1 MGTSHEADR
10 TLFVGNLDSNV
21 TEELLFELF
30 LQAGP
35 LTNVKIPKDK
45 DGKPKMFA
53 FVNFKHEASVPY
65 GMELLNGTQLFGRPI
80 KVQFRS
86 GSSHGSQDSN
96 SPGHSQNSSPSNTP
110 GPQGGRFDR
119 GMDVGY
125 QSYTPSQLLQRSF
138 SSPDSLQR
146 QAMLYSMWQQQQQGN
161 GAVSPL
167 IQPGYQA
174 SGQQHRQGSSGG
186 SWQDLSAHRVHR
198 QHSHQYQQDNEH
210 CSRGSGSDRHVR
222 GQHDDRMNHHNRSH
236 SRDSRREDSRDGRWR
251 QNRY

>member
-1 MGTSHEADR
+1 MLNADTQRSEKEVCVAKTVEPKRGLLGMINRTQSEALTEACFLFFGKMGTSHEADR

-30 LQAGP
+30 LQ
-35 LTNVKIPKDK
+35 
-45 DGKPKMFA
+45 
-53 FVNFKHEASVPY
+53 
-65 GMELLNGTQLFGRPI
+65 
-80 KVQFRS
+80 
-86 GSSHGSQDSN
+86 
-96 SPGHSQNSSPSNTP
+96 
-110 GPQGGRFDR
+110 
-119 GMDVGY
+119 
-125 QSYTPSQLLQRSF
+125 
-138 SSPDSLQR
+138 
-146 QAMLYSMWQQQQQGN
+146 LYSMWQQQQQQGN

-174 SGQQHRQGSSGG
+174 SGQQHRQGGSGG
-186 SWQDLSAHRVHR
+186 SWQDLSAQRVHR